1 MPTWLLWMVVVGG
14 IASLVSSLV
23 AILGEPK
30 KHDRGK
36 LTLID
41 GGTVED
47 VESLRV
53 GSTRIN

>member
-1 MPTWLLWMVVVGG
+1 MVVVGG